1 MKHCNQLKYL
11 RQKEKR
17 RKMNLIKRVH
27 AILFVSG
34 QEGVSREHLA
44 NSLNENVKA
53 IDVALQQ
60 LQLNLYS
67 DEDSPIE
74 LVNFNQ
80 HYVLVT
86 KKEVAQ
92 DVETYAQSPYK
103 NTLTRAAIETL
114 AIIAYRQPITRLA
127 VDEVRG
133 VSSASM
139 IQKLIGRDLVKEVGR
154 VEAPGRPVLYGI
166 TNYFMDYFGLQSLED
181 LPEVEP
187 LELNSESAVEELFST
202 KNWQIELYDELE
214 T

>member
-1 MKHCNQLKYL
+1 
-11 RQKEKR
+11 
-17 RKMNLIKRVH
+17 MNLIKRVH
-27 AILFVSG
+27 GILFVSG

-44 NSLNENVKA
+44 NSLNATIKE
-53 IDVALQQ
+53 IDEALQQ
-60 LQLNLYS
+60 LKLNLYS

-86 KKEVAQ
+86 KKDVEQ
-92 DVETYAQSPYK
+92 DVIAYAQSPYK

-114 AIIAYRQPITRLA
+114 AIIAYRQPITRLV

-166 TNYFMDYFGLQSLED
+166 TNYFMDYFGLESLDD
-181 LPEVEP
+181 LPEIEP

>member
-1 MKHCNQLKYL
+1 
-11 RQKEKR
+11 
-17 RKMNLIKRVH
+17 MNLIKRVY

-44 NSLNENVKA
+44 NSLQTNVKE
-53 IDVALQQ
+53 IDTALQQ
-60 LQLNLYS
+60 LKLNFYA

-92 DVETYAQSPYK
+92 DVETYAQSPFK

-127 VDEVRG
+127 IDEVRG
-133 VSSASM
+133 VSSANM

-187 LELNSESAVEELFST
+187 LELNSESVVEELFST

-214 T
+214 S

>member
-1 MKHCNQLKYL
+1 
-11 RQKEKR
+11 
-17 RKMNLIKRVH
+17 MNLIKRVY

-44 NSLNENVKA
+44 NSLQTNVKE
-53 IDVALQQ
+53 IDTALQQ
-60 LQLNLYS
+60 LKLNF
-67 DEDSPIE
+67 DADKNSPIE

-92 DVETYAQSPYK
+92 DVETYAQSPFK

-127 VDEVRG
+127 IDEVRG
-133 VSSASM
+133 VSSANM

-166 TNYFMDYFGLQSLED
+166 TNYFMDYFGLQSLDD

-214 T
+214 S

>member
-1 MKHCNQLKYL
+1 
-11 RQKEKR
+11 
-17 RKMNLIKRVH
+17 MNLIKRVY

-44 NSLNENVKA
+44 NSLQTNVKE
-53 IDVALQQ
+53 IDTALQQ
-60 LQLNLYS
+60 LKLNF
-67 DEDSPIE
+67 DADKNSPIE

-92 DVETYAQSPYK
+92 DVETYAQSPFK
-103 NTLTRAAIETL
+103 NALTRAAIETL

-127 VDEVRG
+127 IDEVRG
-133 VSSASM
+133 VSSANM

-166 TNYFMDYFGLQSLED
+166 TNYFMDYFGLQSLDD

-214 T
+214 S

>member
-1 MKHCNQLKYL
+1 
-11 RQKEKR
+11 
-17 RKMNLIKRVH
+17 MNLIKRVY

-44 NSLNENVKA
+44 NSLQTNVKE
-53 IDVALQQ
+53 IDTALQQ
-60 LQLNLYS
+60 LKLNF
-67 DEDSPIE
+67 DADKNSPIE

-92 DVETYAQSPYK
+92 DVETYAQSPFK
-103 NTLTRAAIETL
+103 NALTRASIETL

-127 VDEVRG
+127 IDEVRG
-133 VSSASM
+133 VSSANM

-166 TNYFMDYFGLQSLED
+166 TNYFMDYFGLQSLDD

-214 T
+214 S